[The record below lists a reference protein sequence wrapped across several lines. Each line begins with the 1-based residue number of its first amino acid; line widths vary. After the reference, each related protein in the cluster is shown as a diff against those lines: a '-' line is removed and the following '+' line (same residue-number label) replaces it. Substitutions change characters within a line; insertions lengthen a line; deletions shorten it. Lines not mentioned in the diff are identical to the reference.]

1 MSLYLRSNRD
11 CDRRAATGRAD
22 DERERERL
30 AVGGSGARGGLVR
43 RGARGEQSGGWGKR
57 EMELGFGRRRRQRA
71 GGGAGAEAE
80 AARPRAATVRTR
92 QAQAGP
98 RSSGRI

>member
-1 MSLYLRSNRD
+1 MNLYLRSNRD

-57 EMELGFGRRRRQRA
+57 EMELGFGRRRRAERA
-71 GGGAGAEAE
+71 GGGAGGGGGGS
-80 AARPRAATVRTR
+80 AAAGGDRTDTPKHR
-92 QAQAGP
+92 QVP
-98 RSSGRI
+98 RS